1 MRTSPADPKAIWRVV
16 LATDGVRDPAI
27 SESVDGATLID
38 YVYSRDPEMIGK
50 EITLNNG
57 VKATWFSL
65 APLSFAFVSEVIA
78 REPVADKQRELACRA
93 ALVAIEGPMGAGVK
107 LDNREQGVGKMQ
119 LLTAGEL
126 EHLRDAIG
134 YDGIR
139 ELGDVALVRARL
151 RPGARGPFGLCR

>member
-1 MRTSPADPKAIWRVV
+1 MRQSPADPKSSWRVL

-27 SESVDGATLID
+27 SEDNAPADIVE
-38 YVYSRDPEMIGK
+38 YVFTRDPEMIGGALK
-50 EITLNNG
+50 INDG
-57 VKATWFSL
+57 VAPTWFTL
-65 APLSFAFVSEVIA
+65 APISYAFVSEVLA
-78 REPVADKQRELACRA
+78 REPNTDKQRELACRA
-93 ALVAIEGPMGAGVK
+93 ALVRVEGPMAAEVK
-107 LDNREQGVGKMQ
+107 LDSREPGVGKMQ
-119 LLTAGEL
+119 LLVASEL